1 MLVSCISDDS
11 SQTDKAIVILK
22 IENRRLF
29 LLIVDLHI
37 FPEFAGLKV
46 LVLDDEPELATLC
59 SSQLAKYGF
68 SIYSAGNGN
77 KAVSKFIEERP
88 EIVVVKYELPKR
100 NGLEVV
106 KEMLAIMPST
116 KILMFSSDKDS
127 LQQAEGIGVEILLLS
142 PFPLERLIRSILALS
157 KTRLP
162 VARIHR

>member
-1 MLVSCISDDS
+1 MLVSCISGDS
-11 SQTDKAIVILK
+11 SQTNKAILILK

-29 LLIVDLHI
+29 LLIVDLHT
-37 FPEFAGLKV
+37 FTEFAGLKV
-46 LVLDDEPELATLC
+46 LVLDDEPELASLC
-59 SSQLAKYGF
+59 SGQLAEYGF
-68 SIYSAGNGN
+68 SIHSAGNGN

-116 KILMFSSDKDS
+116 KILMFSSDKDA